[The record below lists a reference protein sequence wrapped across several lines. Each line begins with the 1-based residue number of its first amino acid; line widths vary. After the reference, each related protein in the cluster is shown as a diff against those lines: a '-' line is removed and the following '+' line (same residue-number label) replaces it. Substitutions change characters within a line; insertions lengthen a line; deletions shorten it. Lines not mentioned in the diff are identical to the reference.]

1 MYLLLFFVL
10 VGAGVALAAL
20 GRARGRAN
28 LLWSGI
34 AVAVATVLLFSVL
47 DFWGEVLWFEA
58 VGFAERLW
66 TFVGWQAS
74 MLLVGALIAAAAVAM
89 LSIPARRLQ
98 PIISPWAEL
107 VGAAGGGLWGL
118 AVWQSALL
126 FFNRTSAG
134 VSEPILGLDAGFYL
148 FTLPFLEALLGLFQW
163 IVLVSAV
170 AAVVAVLL
178 TLQAAHSTDDTD
190 ARAQRGLQPV
200 AVISVA
206 LGLLVGFGA
215 LLDCFGLLYSGQG
228 VTAGPGWT
236 DANVRL
242 PAYLALAILSVG
254 LGAVPLIAPVRSWM
268 SARLAGLS
276 RRLSP
281 QLSPP
286 LKPLLSPLPITAGA
300 AWAVIIALWVLL
312 AGLLPAGFQAL
323 AVEPNEITYEEPYI
337 EHNIRLTRKAFGL
350 DKAEHRQYPAEMELT
365 RQTVQDNQHLI
376 SEIRLW
382 DWRALDAVYKQFQE
396 IRLYYE
402 FVDVDMDRYHVGD
415 RYRQVMVSAR
425 ELSQDNLPEQSQTFV
440 NKRFKYTHGYGLTLA
455 TVSDF
460 TPEGLP
466 NMLVRDIPPRAEYPS
481 LEVERPEIYY
491 GELTDPPVVVNSEE
505 RELDYPR
512 GEQNAYTHYQGTG
525 GVEMRNLW
533 RKFVFGWKLDGTRFL
548 LSTYPRPES
557 RIMIHRQ
564 IEDRVRT
571 LAPFLTLDQDPYL
584 VLVDGR
590 MHWIIDAYTTSERFP
605 YSEPFVAPSEQI
617 RPLGRRVEDPGTP
630 EVSYLDGVNYLRNSV
645 KVVVDA
651 YEGSVDFYVFD
662 PEDPIINAW
671 RKALPGM
678 FQPRDAMPDDLEAH
692 VRYPE
697 GLLLTQG
704 LVYAKYH
711 MRDPEVF
718 YNQEDLWVRA
728 TEKHYGR
735 VQPVEPYYVMWE
747 LPGSDE
753 AEFVLMLPFTPKNR
767 QVLIGWIAGLSDGDN
782 YGRFLAYQF
791 PKERRVLGPQQVETK
806 IDQDSYLSG
815 QLSLWDQ
822 RGSNVIRGN
831 VLAIP
836 LDSTLLY
843 VEPIYLEAE
852 TAAYPEL
859 RLVAVMHGDD
869 LSYAE
874 TFDAAL
880 QGLFGPGQ
888 AAEPGAPGA
897 LSMRQLGSD
906 ANAAFERYLSAQGE
920 ARFSDAAEALSELQS
935 LLSQL
940 ATQADGQPDDQKNP
954 LQPSAAG
961 D

>member
-1 MYLLLFFVL
+1 MYLLLFFLL
-10 VGAGVALAAL
+10 VGAGLALARF
-20 GRARGRAN
+20 GYRRGRPP
-28 LLWSGI
+28 LLWGGI
-34 AVAVATVLLFSVL
+34 GLAAATGLLYAVL
-47 DFWGEVLWFEA
+47 DFWGEALWFSA
-58 VGFAERLW
+58 VGYADRLW
-66 TFVGWQAS
+66 TFIGWEGGT
-74 MLLVGALIAAAAVAM
+74 LVFGALLAAAAVA
-89 LSIPARRLQ
+89 LVNIPARRLR
-98 PIISPWAEL
+98 PVVSPWAEL
-107 VGAAGGGLWGL
+107 AGAVGGGIWGL
-118 AVWQSALL
+118 GSWQEALL
-126 FFNRTSAG
+126 FMNGTEAG
-134 VSEPILGLDAGFYL
+134 VTEPLLGLDAGFYL
-148 FTLPFLEALLGLFQW
+148 FTLPFLESLLDLFQW
-163 IVLVSAV
+163 VVIVSA
-170 AAVVAVLL
+170 AAAGIAVLL
-178 TLQAAHSTDDTD
+178 ALQD
-190 ARAQRGLQPV
+190 AERSADAEERGRRAVRPV
-200 AVISVA
+200 AAISAA
-206 LGLLVGFGA
+206 LGLLVGAGA
-215 LLDCFGLLYSGQG
+215 LLSVFGLLYSEAG

-242 PAYLALAILSVG
+242 PAYLVLAILSIG
-254 LGAVPLIAPVRSWM
+254 LGFAPSVPPVRERVAAWLGG
-268 SARLAGLS
+268 LA
-276 RRLSP
+276 RRLTGQVQGP
-281 QLSPP
+281 FRLLVTPLS
-286 LKPLLSPLPITAGA
+286 ITTAA
-300 AWAVIIALWVLL
+300 AWAGIVALWVLL
-312 AGLLPAGFQAL
+312 AGLVPAGFQAL
-323 AVEPNEITYEEPYI
+323 VVEPNEITYEQPYI
-337 EHNIRLTRKAFGL
+337 EHNIRLTRQAFGL
-350 DKAEHRQYPAEMELT
+350 DKAEQRQYPTEMEFT
-365 RQTVQDNQHLI
+365 RETVQENQHLI

-402 FVDVDMDRYHVGD
+402 FVDVDMDRYQLGD

-425 ELSQDNLPEQSQTFV
+425 ELSQQNLPEQSQTFV
-440 NKRFKYTHGYGLTLA
+440 NKRFKYTHGFGLTVA

-466 NMLVRDIPPRAEYPS
+466 NLLVKDIPPQAEHPS
-481 LEVERPEIYY
+481 LKVERPEIYY
-491 GELTDPPVVVNSEE
+491 GELTDPPVVANSET
-505 RELDYPR
+505 REFDYPQ
-512 GEQNAYTHYQGTG
+512 GERNVYTHYAGDG
-525 GVEMRNLW
+525 GVEMKNLW
-533 RKFVFGWKLDGTRFL
+533 RKFVFGWKLDGTRLL

-571 LAPFLTLDQDPYL
+571 LAPFLTLDGDPYL

-590 MHWIIDAYTTSERFP
+590 LKWIIDSYTTSERFP
-605 YSEPFVAPSEQI
+605 YSQPFTAPEGQT
-617 RPLGRRVEDPGTP
+617 PPFRRAAQDPGTP
-630 EVSYLDGVNYLRNSV
+630 EVSYLDGINYLRNAV

-651 YEGSVDFYVFD
+651 YDGAVDFYVFD
-662 PEDPIINAW
+662 PEDPIISAW
-671 RKALPGM
+671 RNALPGM
-678 FQPRDAMPDDLEAH
+678 FQPRSAMPDALEDH

-728 TEKHYGR
+728 TEKHYNR

-767 QVLIGWIAGLSDGDN
+767 QVLIGWIAGLSDGEN

-822 RGSNVIRGN
+822 RGSSVIRGN

-836 LDSTLLY
+836 LDHTLLY

-874 TFDAAL
+874 TFDEAL
-880 QGLFGPGQ
+880 QGLFGPEQPGL
-888 AAEPGAPGA
+888 AEQQPGT
-897 LSMRQLGSD
+897 LSLRQLGTD

-920 ARFSDAAEALSELQS
+920 GRFQDAAAALTELQS
-935 LLSQL
+935 LLSRL
-940 ATQADGQPDDQKNP
+940 AAERDTESGSGAVPGGRAGAD
-954 LQPSAAG
+954 
-961 D
+961 